1 MRLWPD
7 LLFANGREVSG
18 HVVTIADGRIMAGP
32 PPTPAD
38 TTGASDVITADWR
51 PA

>member
-18 HVVTIADGRIMAGP
+18 HVVSIVDVKS
-32 PPTPAD
+32 PA
-38 TTGASDVITADWR
+38 
-51 PA
+51 

>member
-1 MRLWPD
+1 MRPWLD

-18 HVVTIADGRIMAGP
+18 HVVIRLPGKAL
-32 PPTPAD
+32 
-38 TTGASDVITADWR
+38 TGHWR

>member
-18 HVVTIADGRIMAGP
+18 HVVSIADGRITAVQ
-32 PPTPAD
+32 PPTPAE
-38 TTGASDVITADWR
+38 TAATSDIIRWR

>member
-1 MRLWPD
+1 MRLAPD

-18 HVVTIADGRIMAGP
+18 HVVSIASA
-32 PPTPAD
+32 T
-38 TTGASDVITADWR
+38 SDVIRLPDK

>member
-18 HVVTIADGRIMAGP
+18 HVVSIADGRLEPRVTVRVESA
-32 PPTPAD
+32 
-38 TTGASDVITADWR
+38 
-51 PA
+51 

>member
-18 HVVTIADGRIMAGP
+18 HVVSIADGRMESA
-32 PPTPAD
+32 
-38 TTGASDVITADWR
+38 
-51 PA
+51 

>member
-18 HVVTIADGRIMAGP
+18 HVVSIADGRITAVQPASWCGCGP
-32 PPTPAD
+32 
-38 TTGASDVITADWR
+38 
-51 PA
+51 